1 MYFSSF
7 SNFLRLACSQVSPS
21 RTKTHRTRPR
31 LLTSS
36 RSWCAL
42 YPTYSVFFCLLTANL
57 SRSPAGVCINRRAC
71 SCLRWACSASG
82 SWTASSRDHC
92 CPGSSTPW
100 PSPLSLSRYT
110 HFSLSLSLSQKMAT
124 SLIFALQ
131 IDSLL
136 GIPNPAAHDWHK
148 LIHVFN
154 NVSDVVWQS
163 AVVGMF
169 TPAHRAHY
177 YRRLIAACVCR
188 CERDHSPL
196 RIQDCQQAD
205 QPIGDH

>member
-1 MYFSSF
+1 MGVFRF
-7 SNFLRLACSQVSPS
+7 GFLD
-21 RTKTHRTRPR
+21 
-31 LLTSS
+31 
-36 RSWCAL
+36 
-42 YPTYSVFFCLLTANL
+42 SVL
-57 SRSPAGVCINRRAC
+57 SRPLLSGFINAVAVTIVIEQVHA
-71 SCLRWACSASG
+71 L
-82 SWTASSRDHC
+82 
-92 CPGSSTPW
+92 
-100 PSPLSLSRYT
+100 LSLART
-110 HFSLSLSLSQKMAT
+110 HAQKMVT
-124 SLIFALQ
+124 FLTLCSLQ
-131 IDSLL
+131 IDTLL